1 LYLNRIFNIQNLA
14 SKDVTPEVDNTVI
27 LLNENSDED
36 ETEIDADMI
45 DTVDSED
52 LSNPTISISDIL
64 SEDQESYDDGLQND
78 DHNIHNLF
86 VLPKHQ
92 RCAAHTLNLIAST
105 VSCFVKCLNKNYS
118 EFLD

>member
-1 LYLNRIFNIQNLA
+1 MYLNRIFNIQNLP
-14 SKDVTPEVDNTVI
+14 SNNVTPEFDDTVS

-64 SEDQESYDDGLQND
+64 SEDQESYDDELQND
-78 DHNIHNLF
+78 DHNLF

-105 VSCFVKCLNKNYS
+105 VSCFVKCLNKS
-118 EFLD
+118 